1 MKRWALKNQAK
12 LVCILLTISTLLA
25 GCGSHSEA
33 EAGYTALAA
42 SIDDA
47 INAEVEGGF
56 SGVVLVGAGNG
67 TILEKA
73 YGELKGH
80 RYTTDTRFRISST
93 AKQFESTA
101 ILRTRDMGLLRLDDP
116 LSKFFPEAPSEKKNI
131 TVRQLLTHQSGF
143 GQSYVSEQVMTG
155 EEAATAILAEPL
167 AGTPEDGFRY
177 SNNNYQL
184 AAAIVEI
191 VTGEDY
197 QAFLTR
203 ELLRPSGLK
212 NTGQGSPENNA
223 SIAPTLNPLPV
234 RLRVKYWGGQG
245 MYSTASD
252 LFRWIN
258 SLRSGDV
265 LPPASLEDLF
275 RPATTISE
283 GFGAMGWFGGETES
297 GVRRIFTRGND
308 DYGPNSLIY
317 FYPDEDV
324 TIIVLTHAGD
334 KNSSQSYSRA
344 VHAMIED
351 ILFAGDS

>member
-1 MKRWALKNQAK
+1 MMRWVRKSQVTLT
-12 LVCILLTISTLLA
+12 CILLTVPMLLA
-25 GCGSHSEA
+25 GCRSQSGP
-33 EAGYTALAA
+33 EAGYAALAA
-42 SIDDA
+42 RIDEA
-47 INAEVEGGF
+47 IIAEVEGGF
-56 SGVVLVGAGNG
+56 SGVVLVSAGG
-67 TILEKA
+67 GIILEKA
-73 YGELKGH
+73 FGELKGH
-80 RYTTDTRFRISST
+80 RFTTETRFRISST
-93 AKQFESTA
+93 AKQFESAA
-101 ILRTRDMGLLRLDDP
+101 ILRTRDMGLLSLDDP
-116 LSKFFPEAPSEKKNI
+116 LSRFFPDAPNDKKNI

-143 GQSYVSEQVMTG
+143 GQSYVSEQVLTG

-167 AGTPEDGFRY
+167 AGEPDEGFRY

-191 VTGEDY
+191 VTGENY
-197 QAFLTR
+197 QAFLSQ
-203 ELLRPSGLK
+203 ELLRPPGLQ
-212 NTGQGSPENNA
+212 NTGQGGPESNA
-223 SIAPTLNPLPV
+223 TIAPTLKPLPP
-234 RLRVKYWGGQG
+234 RLQIKYWGGQG

-252 LFRWIN
+252 LFHWTS

-265 LPPASLEDLF
+265 LSPSSLENLF

-308 DYGPNSLIY
+308 AYGPNSLIY

-334 KNSSQSYSRA
+334 KNSTQSYSRA

-351 ILFAGDS
+351 ILFAGDG